1 MVPSLTPN
9 AWRRSG
15 ASTERVADSSSSNER
30 RSRST
35 TNVLTPPMRT
45 AWPSETSSSPT
56 PGRRSVANSTSSC
69 DAACCASRSA
79 SASRTATAS
88 FAASPGVVVDA
99 APSSMSSDLLVD
111 HQLLRGRVV
120 LVGVQGLLPGVGRG
134 VVLDRPQ
141 AWDRHAAQLLGGLAE
156 AGNGQ
161 VLAGCAGKLREEG
174 DVLARGA
181 SRRLVVG
188 RARLGTLDD
197 GLARR
202 LPDHAVALLQARV
215 LEVRRD
221 VRRRRALPQRGVRG
235 LVECGTL
242 ERREGRAH
250 QLRPVVGVLQRVAER
265 ARRRADQEDGL
276 DALRLELL
284 RDRARL
290 LRGGNGVG

>member
-1 MVPSLTPN
+1 MGNAPSTRKAPDAAATNTMVPLLTPK
-9 AWRRSG
+9 ARRMSG
-15 ASTERVADSSSSNER
+15 ASTDSDADSSSSNER

-120 LVGVQGLLPGVGRG
+120 LVRVQGLLPRVSLG

-141 AWDRHAAQLLGGLAE
+141 AWNRHGAQLLGGLGE

-161 VLAGCAGKLREEG
+161 VLAGRSCELREEG

-181 SRRLVVG
+181 GRRLVVG
-188 RARLGTLDD
+188 RARLRTLDD

-202 LPDHAVALLQARV
+202 LADHAVALLQARI
-215 LEVRRD
+215 LEVGGD
-221 VRRRRALPQRGVRG
+221 VRRRRALPQRGVG
-235 LVECGTL
+235 
-242 ERREGRAH
+242 
-250 QLRPVVGVLQRVAER
+250 
-265 ARRRADQEDGL
+265 
-276 DALRLELL
+276 
-284 RDRARL
+284 
-290 LRGGNGVG
+290 